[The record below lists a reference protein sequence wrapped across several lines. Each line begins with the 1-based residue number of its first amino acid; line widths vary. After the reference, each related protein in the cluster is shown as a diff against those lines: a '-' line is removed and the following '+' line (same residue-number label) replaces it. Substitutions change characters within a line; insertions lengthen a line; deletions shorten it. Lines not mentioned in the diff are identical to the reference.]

1 MVRNELCTL
10 SFVFCTLSFEQGI
23 RSETK
28 NKVLSKVQST
38 DSDFIMKSMTGYGRG
53 SADGEHFAVS
63 VDLKTV
69 NNRFLDV
76 HLRLT
81 GELSSLEPII
91 KRQISSKLSRGRVDV
106 TVNFE
111 KTSQTAYELNRP
123 LIAGYV
129 HALREMQ
136 KEFSIGGELDIN
148 VLARLPGALQP
159 ARDGLSDE
167 VVAGIEK
174 ALAEGLDELERM
186 RAQEGETLR
195 REMAERIEKI
205 DALVPTIE
213 NAAAGL
219 VDAYRARLQKR
230 IGELLTRNGQLVEI
244 DPARLAQEVAYLS
257 DRSDVSEEMVRLRS
271 HLAQFREALNAAG
284 ETGKMLDFLLQE
296 LNREANT
303 TLSKSTDLTIK
314 EAALAIK
321 AEVEK
326 LREQVQ
332 NVE

>member
-1 MVRNELCTL
+1 
-10 SFVFCTLSFEQGI
+10 
-23 RSETK
+23 
-28 NKVLSKVQST
+28 
-38 DSDFIMKSMTGYGRG
+38 MTGYGRG

-69 NNRFLDV
+69 NNRFLDI
-76 HLRLT
+76 HLRLS
-81 GELSSLEPII
+81 GELSSLEPVI
-91 KRQISSKLSRGRVDV
+91 KRQISSRLSRGRVDA

-111 KTSQTAYELNRP
+111 KSAQTAYELNRP

-129 HALREMQ
+129 NALREMQ
-136 KEFSIGGELDIN
+136 KEFSIVGDLDIN

-159 ARDGLSDE
+159 AREGLGDD
-167 VVAGIEK
+167 VVAAIEK
-174 ALAEGLDELERM
+174 ALAEALAELERM
-186 RAQEGETLR
+186 RAQEGEALR
-195 REMAERIEKI
+195 QEMAERIDKI

-230 IGELLTRNGQLVEI
+230 IGELLSRNGQLVEI

-271 HLAQFREALNAAG
+271 HLTQFREALNSSG

-303 TLSKSTDLTIK
+303 TLSKSTDLSIK
-314 EAALAIK
+314 EAALGIK

>member
-1 MVRNELCTL
+1 
-10 SFVFCTLSFEQGI
+10 
-23 RSETK
+23 
-28 NKVLSKVQST
+28 
-38 DSDFIMKSMTGYGRG
+38 MKSMTGYGRG

-69 NNRFLDV
+69 NNRFLDI
-76 HLRLT
+76 HLRLS
-81 GELSSLEPII
+81 GELSSLEPVI
-91 KRQISSKLSRGRVDV
+91 KRQISSRLSRGRVDA

-111 KTSQTAYELNRP
+111 KSAQTAYELNRP

-129 HALREMQ
+129 NALREMQ
-136 KEFSIGGELDIN
+136 KEFSIVGDLDIN

-159 ARDGLSDE
+159 AREGLGDD
-167 VVAGIEK
+167 VVAAIEK
-174 ALAEGLDELERM
+174 ALAEALAELERM
-186 RAQEGETLR
+186 RAQEGEALR
-195 REMAERIEKI
+195 QEMAERIDKI

-230 IGELLTRNGQLVEI
+230 IGELLSRNGQLVEI

-271 HLAQFREALNAAG
+271 HLTQFREALNSSG

-303 TLSKSTDLTIK
+303 TLSKSTDLSIK
-314 EAALAIK
+314 EAALGIK